1 MWCSV
6 ESVTIDAL
14 PVTTIL
20 YLSGNARSDL
30 YVSYFVLVLA
40 GTSVRRLS
48 HSVVNAHGAMSNGG
62 GLLGR
67 GRYA

>member
-6 ESVTIDAL
+6 ESVTIDAMS
-14 PVTTIL
+14 VTTIL
-20 YLSGNARSDL
+20 YLSGIAKSDL
-30 YVSYFVLVLA
+30 YDSHFMLVLVA
-40 GTSVRRLS
+40 APIRCLS